1 MKQGNIF
8 WIASC
13 VPDGGAYAY
22 TVTPEGKTECIKKI
36 SMPSPM
42 WLTFEDG
49 RLWALLRAPF
59 ADSDESGVAAF
70 DPRTGA
76 CIVPPMSTHG
86 TVGCHMAIE
95 HGDIYI
101 ANYVSGSL
109 SRLPGGETVVH
120 RGQGPDPVRQTGPHV
135 HSVFFSPDKKY
146 VLSCDLGLDTVFVYD
161 RALKEVSRARVPA
174 GHGVRHL
181 VFSREGDR
189 VFAVNEM
196 GSSVTTFSWAD
207 GHLTAGE
214 TVSVLPNGY
223 TGQNKASAI
232 RLSPDGTQL
241 YITNRGAN
249 TVARFAVS
257 ETGLALLDHTDTR
270 GEEARDFR
278 LLSDGRHAV
287 CTDQFSDKV
296 VLYRVGADGSLAF
309 ASEFPLPAPL
319 AVEEIPLTAVMG

>member
-1 MKQGNIF
+1 MKQENIF

-36 SMPSPM
+36 PMPSPM
-42 WLTFEDG
+42 WLTYSDG

-70 DPRTGA
+70 DPRPGA
-76 CIVPPMSTHG
+76 CIVPPMPTHG
-86 TVGCHMAIE
+86 TVGCHMAID
-95 HGDIYI
+95 HGDIYV

-161 RALKEVSRARVPA
+161 RALKEVGRASVPA

-181 VFSREGDR
+181 VFSREGNR

-196 GSSVTTFSWAD
+196 GSSVTTFLWAD
-207 GHLTAGE
+207 GRLTAGE
-214 TVSVLPNGY
+214 TVSVLPDGY

-257 ETGLALLDHTDTR
+257 ETGLTLLDHTDTR

-296 VLYRVGADGSLAF
+296 VLYRVGTDGFLTF
-309 ASEFPLPAPL
+309 ESEFPLPSPL
-319 AVEEIPLTAVMG
+319 AVEEMPLSAVTG